1 MKRALVRRIL
11 GIIAKNRI
19 RATSVVVK
27 DPRFVA
33 PFDHAHSA
41 AGSKA
46 KKDCLPHDLP
56 PKAQSRFPNS
66 QMQTIGAGGSPGERW
81 KRSLDGPRPRND
93 AGDLKLPL
101 IPQQVR
107 RMLSQRAKYAL
118 KAMIRLARHNG
129 LGRLSVT
136 EIARSAMIP
145 RAFLEQI
152 LSDMKRRNLLVSRR
166 GKQGGFL
173 LARDASKISF
183 ANRRSARARPPL
195 RARRRI
201 GPAPNAATSKPASCA
216 RP

>member
-1 MKRALVRRIL
+1 MIQRLRPKCKRW
-11 GIIAKNRI
+11 GI
-19 RATSVVVK
+19 
-27 DPRFVA
+27 
-33 PFDHAHSA
+33 
-41 AGSKA
+41 
-46 KKDCLPHDLP
+46 
-56 PKAQSRFPNS
+56 
-66 QMQTIGAGGSPGERW
+66 PGETR
-81 KRSLDGPRPRND
+81 KRSLYGPRPRND

-101 IPQQVR
+101 IPQHER

-118 KAMIRLARHNG
+118 KAMIRLARHEG
-129 LGRLSVT
+129 PETLSVT
-136 EIARSAMIP
+136 EIPPSAMIP

-183 ANRRSARARPPL
+183 PTLSGISTLRSRSPL
-195 RARRRI
+195 VRARRRI